1 MDLQRANN
9 FICSVIFNLFFY
21 VYTITCSN
29 EQSGFVS
36 DNRLIDNVES
46 LNCVRKGMFWIGLG
60 FHLREPINQSVSLAI
75 SNDQRLDI
83 IGNIETNYVTIIL
96 TDEI

>member
-1 MDLQRANN
+1 MDLQRANT

-21 VYTITCSN
+21 TFTCSN
-29 EQSGFVS
+29 ERSGFVS
-36 DNRLIDNVES
+36 DNRLIDDVES

-60 FHLREPINQSVSLAI
+60 FHLREPINHSVSLAT

-83 IGNIETNYVTIIL
+83 IGNIATNYMTIVL

>member
-1 MDLQRANN
+1 MDLQRANI

-21 VYTITCSN
+21 TLTCSN

-60 FHLREPINQSVSLAI
+60 FHLREPIHHSVSP
-75 SNDQRLDI
+75 
-83 IGNIETNYVTIIL
+83 
-96 TDEI
+96 